1 VDAIGEVRAPA
12 PIFGKKS
19 VVVIELIDMA
29 GERAEVELPWTTA
42 PNYTKLRDRPIAIAR
57 EIYPR

>member
-1 VDAIGEVRAPA
+1 
-12 PIFGKKS
+12 
-19 VVVIELIDMA
+19 MA

-42 PNYTKLRDRPIAIAR
+42 PNYTKFRDRPIAIAR